1 MDYTEYT
8 LDAWISTFRDE
19 QVTVDTTVFKY
30 AISDGTAVKVFPDES
45 ILGKYSN
52 ELEELLTRITLTKKE
67 YQIYEYNPHSFAYH
81 LYGNANLWFLI
92 LYANELHSVTEFTI
106 NPIKVYNPAVIRL
119 LNRII
124 LTEQERIDANAQ
136 EVNDVITNRTVI
148 NQ

>member
-8 LDAWISTFRDE
+8 LDSWISAFREE
-19 QVTVDTTVFKY
+19 QVSVDTTVFKY
-30 AISDGTAVKVFPDES
+30 AISDGTRVRVFPDES

-52 ELEELLTRITLTKKE
+52 ELEELLTRITLTKEE

-124 LTEQERIDANAQ
+124 LTEQGRIDENAQ
-136 EVNDVITNRTVI
+136 EVNSIITNRTVI